1 MGLNDAMSTDSED
14 DSFEIITETI
24 GVQSASETDDLD
36 EESIPSEDVKIE
48 NEEDVPQIEDYCEE
62 EENIERP
69 KPCAKPAETET
80 EAEPQT
86 LRERIRNFMIEIGT
100 EDLQNMFVVLHSLLA
115 DGLDIPAAVRLAVE
129 TSDAASAH
137 PLVQDMLPLL
147 TAFAPK
153 FQPWVPVLTAAFNPE
168 QIVQMIPN
176 LMECI
181 TQAAEGQEHVN
192 LDIASVFP
200 AEVIQNIEALM
211 PNGVEREF
219 VCDPEE
225 PMNVIEDAR
234 EAIEE
239 EFGPV
244 HYGVICDGC
253 GMDPIV
259 GVRYKSTQRGNYDL
273 CAACEPSHDPADP
286 LIKIKLP
293 LGGRLAAP
301 GIWEFQRAIGG
312 RPGCR
317 GCRRGRGGRGR
328 GFRGRRCPFP
338 NGFPMCPMMRQMCEE
353 NNDNN
358 SNAEPNSAPQFFPP
372 CKMMKKMFREC
383 KKRQQAEPSAPE
395 AQEQPFLPCE
405 MMKKMFKE
413 CKRRQQEAR
422 EPSAPQAEEPSQPQ
436 CPRELKEKI
445 KVLKKEAKLCRK
457 ELKMKKKEQK
467 QVKKELKKAHKRN
480 KQRFASEVVA
490 HLDTPEKHTAL
501 PGTSCLKTWKVKNV
515 GTAVWSE
522 ETLACCM

>member
-1 MGLNDAMSTDSED
+1 MG
-14 DSFEIITETI
+14 
-24 GVQSASETDDLD
+24 
-36 EESIPSEDVKIE
+36 
-48 NEEDVPQIEDYCEE
+48 
-62 EENIERP
+62 
-69 KPCAKPAETET
+69 
-80 EAEPQT
+80 
-86 LRERIRNFMIEIGT
+86 
-100 EDLQNMFVVLHSLLA
+100 
-115 DGLDIPAAVRLAVE
+115 
-129 TSDAASAH
+129 
-137 PLVQDMLPLL
+137 
-147 TAFAPK
+147 
-153 FQPWVPVLTAAFNPE
+153 
-168 QIVQMIPN
+168 
-176 LMECI
+176 
-181 TQAAEGQEHVN
+181 
-192 LDIASVFP
+192 
-200 AEVIQNIEALM
+200 
-211 PNGVEREF
+211 
-219 VCDPEE
+219 
-225 PMNVIEDAR
+225 NVIEDAR

-317 GCRRGRGGRGR
+317 RRGRRGCRRGRGGRGR
-328 GFRGRRCPFP
+328 GFRGRCCPFP

-383 KKRQQAEPSAPE
+383 KKRQQ
-395 AQEQPFLPCE
+395 
-405 MMKKMFKE
+405 
-413 CKRRQQEAR
+413 EAR

-457 ELKMKKKEQK
+457 E
-467 QVKKELKKAHKRN
+467 
-480 KQRFASEVVA
+480 
-490 HLDTPEKHTAL
+490 
-501 PGTSCLKTWKVKNV
+501 
-515 GTAVWSE
+515 
-522 ETLACCM
+522 